1 MTARVSAH
9 QALIA
14 PPGSAASVIASA
26 RRAVQADRYAPGSFA
41 VEWRELTQLEPIAA
55 EWRELAARA
64 IEPNVFYEP
73 AFALDAA
80 PVFAPDA
87 GAVLIW
93 SGTEP
98 RRLLGLFPARVER
111 RRFGFTLPILV
122 GLTHPY
128 GPLGVPL
135 VERDAAE
142 PVIAAWLA
150 HIAGDAALPGLVML
164 PFLPID
170 GPFAAT
176 LAPILRRARM
186 PAADFDRHQR
196 ALLQPD
202 GDRTL
207 YIERSVGRHQHKEL
221 RRHWRRL
228 GDTGAVLLTSATE
241 PAAVAMAVEDFF
253 VLEAAGWKGR
263 AGTASADDDDVRRFI
278 RGAVVSLAAE
288 GQASIDR
295 IMVDGRAIAA
305 AIVLRS
311 GRDAWFWKI
320 AYDETFASLSPG
332 VMLSVIVTD
341 ELLDDPNIVRAD
353 SCAVANHPM
362 IDHLWRE
369 RLGLCNRLIAV
380 RPSAPFSV
388 ARRLEGLRSAA
399 MAGVKT
405 IRGRFRR

>member
-1 MTARVSAH
+1 M
-9 QALIA
+9 L
-14 PPGSAASVIASA
+14 
-26 RRAVQADRYAPGSFA
+26 ADRYVASAFA
-41 VEWRELTQLEPIAA
+41 VEWLALAELPSIAA

-64 IEPNVFYEP
+64 LEPNVFYEP
-73 AFALDAA
+73 AFALEAA
-80 PVFAPDA
+80 AVFAPDA

-98 RRLLGLFPARVER
+98 RRLLGFFPARVER
-111 RRFGFTLPILV
+111 RRYGFTLPIIV

-135 VERDAAE
+135 VEREAAE

-150 HIAGDAALPGLVML
+150 HLAGDAALPGLVLL
-164 PFLPID
+164 PFLPND
-170 GPFAAT
+170 GPFAAA
-176 LAPILRRARM
+176 LAPILRRAGM
-186 PAADFDRHQR
+186 SAADFDRHER

-202 GDRTL
+202 GDRAL
-207 YIERSVGRHQHKEL
+207 YIERSLGQHRHKEL

-228 GDTGAVLLTSATE
+228 AEAGAVLSTTATE
-241 PAAVAMAVEDFF
+241 PAAVATAVEDFF

-263 AGTASADDDDVRRFI
+263 AGTASAGHEDVRRFM
-278 RGAVVSLAAE
+278 RNALVSLAAE

-305 AIVLRS
+305 AIILRS

-320 AYDETFASLSPG
+320 AYDETFGRLSPG
-332 VMLSVIVTD
+332 VMLSAIVTD
-341 ELLDDPNIVRAD
+341 ELLDDPDIERTD

-369 RLGLCNRLIAV
+369 RLALSNRLIAV
-380 RPSAPFSV
+380 RPSAPFALV
-388 ARRLEGLRSAA
+388 RRLEALRSAA
-399 MAGVKT
+399 AAAA
-405 IRGRFRR
+405 RALRSRFPR